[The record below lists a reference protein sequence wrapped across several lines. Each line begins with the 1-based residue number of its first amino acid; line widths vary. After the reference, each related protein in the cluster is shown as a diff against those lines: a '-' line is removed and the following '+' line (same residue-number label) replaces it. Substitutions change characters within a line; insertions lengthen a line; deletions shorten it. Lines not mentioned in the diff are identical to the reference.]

1 MKKLLSLILCLSLL
15 VSFGTLMV
23 SAEQELIADVV
34 TDLHFDDDSLK
45 GFTKAVTPDDP
56 YAHVSASG
64 QLYVESLAI
73 LTAFLKQAAADES
86 SVVLI
91 PGDLADDGMKNEHE
105 AVAEMLRSFEETSG
119 KQVYVVP
126 GNHDVTKTTIAE
138 FEAIYAEF
146 GFDEAIAKDSLS
158 ASYVAELSDEYRLLA
173 IDSTSHNGLSWTSGG
188 GAWGFTAERVEW
200 IRQQAEQAKA
210 DGKKVIAMFH
220 HNLLNHLVLI
230 DLILSSAVVGDA
242 LGLRDIFAEY
252 GVKYIFTGHT
262 HEHDI
267 ASYTGENGEV
277 IYDVVTGSL
286 SSYPCPYRQ
295 VTFGDEV
302 KFETRYVEEID
313 TSLVKGTISD
323 EAYNLM
329 VSDFT
334 QYSKVCVF
342 KGVGYNINNAFVT
355 PSKIKSLLKINATTE
370 PEMCALIDEVIPKA
384 KEAINMPLYTAD
396 ETEEGK
402 SIESI
407 LTSYGVT
414 IPDTKYETFL
424 ELALTLYEAH
434 VAGDESYPSFTKEV
448 VLASKG
454 IGAVLAYMLSDVTA
468 DEYTMALSFV
478 CKLLKVDIP
487 SDLIG
492 YAGNAIDRFEG
503 IELVVSTA
511 ILPLILKLT
520 NDDAPADCNVTLSG
534 YAELIEDSADEL
546 TFGEKIKAFF
556 IKIFSFIMSIFA
568 FI

>member
-1 MKKLLSLILCLSLL
+1 MKKLLSVILCLSLL
-15 VSFGTLMV
+15 MSFGTLMV
-23 SAEQELIADVV
+23 SASDELIIDVV
-34 TDLHFDDDSLK
+34 TDLHYDDDAIK
-45 GFTKAVTPDDP
+45 GFTKPVNPDDP

-64 QLYVESLAI
+64 QLYVESIAVI
-73 LTAFLKQAAADES
+73 SAFLAKAATDKS
-86 SVVLI
+86 SAVII

-105 AVAEMLRSFEETSG
+105 AVAEMLKNFEETSG

-126 GNHDVTKTTIAE
+126 GNHDVSRTTIAE
-138 FEAIYAEF
+138 FESIYAQF
-146 GFDEAIAKDSLS
+146 GFNEAIAKDSLS
-158 ASYVAELSDEYRLLA
+158 ASYVAELSDDYRLLA
-173 IDSTSHNGLSWTSGG
+173 IDSTNHSGG
-188 GAWGFTAERVEW
+188 GDWGFTAERVEW
-200 IRQQAEQAKA
+200 IRQQAEIAQK

-230 DLILSSAVVGDA
+230 DLILSGGVVGNA
-242 LGLRDIFAEY
+242 FGLRDIFAQY

-267 ASYTGENGEV
+267 ATYTAPNGEV
-277 IYDVVTGSL
+277 IYDAVTGSL
-286 SSYPCPYRQ
+286 SSYPNPYRQ
-295 VTFGDEV
+295 VTFGDKV
-302 KFETRYVEEID
+302 KFETNYVDKID

-329 VSDFT
+329 VNDFI
-334 QYSKVCVF
+334 QYSKICVF

-355 PSKIKSLLKINATTE
+355 PAKIKSLLKINATTE
-370 PEMCALIDEVIPKA
+370 PEMCALIDEIIPKA
-384 KEAINMPLYTAD
+384 KEVINMPLYAAD
-396 ETEEGK
+396 ETEDGK
-402 SIESI
+402 SMESI
-407 LTSYGVT
+407 LAPYGVT

-448 VLASKG
+448 VIASKG
-454 IGAVLAYMLSDVTA
+454 IGGVLAYMLSDVTA
-468 DEYTMALSFV
+468 DEYAMALGFV
-478 CKLLKVDIP
+478 CKLLGVDIP
-487 SDLIG
+487 ADLINF
-492 YAGNAIDRFEG
+492 ASDAIDRFEG

-520 NDDAPADCNVTLSG
+520 NDDGPADCNVILPG
-534 YAELIEDSADEL
+534 YDELVEGPAPEL

>member
-1 MKKLLSLILCLSLL
+1 MKKLLSVILCLSLIM
-15 VSFGTLMV
+15 SFGTLMA
-23 SAEQELIADVV
+23 SASDELIVDVV
-34 TDLHFDDDSLK
+34 TDLHYDDDAIK
-45 GFTKAVTPDDP
+45 GFTKPVNPDDP

-64 QLYVESLAI
+64 QLYVESLAVI
-73 LTAFLKQAAADES
+73 SAFLAKAATDKS
-86 SVVLI
+86 SAVII

-105 AVAEMLRSFEETSG
+105 AVAELLKNFEETSG

-126 GNHDVTKTTIAE
+126 GNHDVSRTTIAE
-138 FEAIYAEF
+138 FESIYAQF

-158 ASYVAELSDEYRLLA
+158 ASYVAELSDDYRLLA
-173 IDSTSHNGLSWTSGG
+173 IDSTNHNGGG
-188 GAWGFTAERVEW
+188 DWGFTAERVEW
-200 IRQQAEQAKA
+200 IRQQAEKA
-210 DGKKVIAMFH
+210 QEDGKKVIAMFH

-230 DLILSSAVVGDA
+230 DLILSGGVVGDA
-242 LGLRDIFAEY
+242 FGLRDIFAQY

-267 ASYTGENGEV
+267 ATYTAPNGEV
-277 IYDVVTGSL
+277 IYDAVTGSL
-286 SSYPCPYRQ
+286 SSYPNPYRQ

-302 KFETRYVEEID
+302 KFETNYVDKID

-323 EAYNLM
+323 EAYELM
-329 VSDFT
+329 VNDFI
-334 QYSKVCVF
+334 QYSKICVF

-370 PEMCALIDEVIPKA
+370 PEMCALIDEIIPKA
-384 KEAINMPLYTAD
+384 KEAINMPLYAAD

-407 LTSYGVT
+407 LAPYGVT

-448 VLASKG
+448 VIASKG
-454 IGAVLAYMLSDVTA
+454 IGAVLAYMLADVSA
-468 DEYTMALSFV
+468 DEYAMALGFV
-478 CKLLKVDIP
+478 CKLLGVDIP
-487 SDLIG
+487 ADLINF
-492 YAGNAIDRFEG
+492 ASDAIDRFEG
-503 IELVVSTA
+503 IELIVSTA

-520 NDDAPADCNVTLSG
+520 NDDGPADCNVTLPG
-534 YAELIEDSADEL
+534 YDELIEGPAPEL

>member
-1 MKKLLSLILCLSLL
+1 MKKLLSVILCLSLIM
-15 VSFGTLMV
+15 SFGTLMA
-23 SAEQELIADVV
+23 SASDELIVDVV
-34 TDLHFDDDSLK
+34 TDLHYDDDAIK
-45 GFTKAVTPDDP
+45 GFTKPVNPDDP

-64 QLYVESLAI
+64 QLYVESLAVI
-73 LTAFLKQAAADES
+73 SAFLAKAATDNS
-86 SVVLI
+86 SAVII

-105 AVAEMLRSFEETSG
+105 AVAELLGKFEETSG

-126 GNHDVTKTTIAE
+126 GNHDVSRTTIAE
-138 FEAIYAEF
+138 FESIYAQF

-158 ASYVAELSDEYRLLA
+158 ASYVAELSDDYRLLA
-173 IDSTSHNGLSWTSGG
+173 IDSTNHNGGG
-188 GAWGFTAERVEW
+188 DWGFTAERVEW
-200 IRQQAEQAKA
+200 IRQQAEKA
-210 DGKKVIAMFH
+210 QEDGKKVIAMFH

-230 DLILSSAVVGDA
+230 DLILSGGVVGDA
-242 LGLRDIFAEY
+242 FGLRDIFAQY

-267 ASYTGENGEV
+267 ATYTAPNGEV
-277 IYDVVTGSL
+277 IYDAVTGSL
-286 SSYPCPYRQ
+286 SSYPNPYRQ

-302 KFETRYVEEID
+302 KFETNYVDKID

-323 EAYNLM
+323 EAYELM
-329 VSDFT
+329 VNDFI
-334 QYSKVCVF
+334 QYSKICVF

-370 PEMCALIDEVIPKA
+370 PEMCALIDEIIPKA
-384 KEAINMPLYTAD
+384 KEAINMPLYAAD

-407 LTSYGVT
+407 LVPYGVT

-448 VLASKG
+448 VIASKG
-454 IGAVLAYMLSDVTA
+454 IGGVLAYMLSDVTA
-468 DEYTMALSFV
+468 DEYAMALGFV
-478 CKLLKVDIP
+478 CKLLGVEIP
-487 SDLIG
+487 ADLINF
-492 YAGNAIDRFEG
+492 AGNAIDRFEG

-520 NDDAPADCNVTLSG
+520 NDDGPADCNVTLPG
-534 YAELIEDSADEL
+534 YDELIEGPAPEL

>member
-1 MKKLLSLILCLSLL
+1 MKKLLSVILCLSLIM
-15 VSFGTLMV
+15 SFGTLMA
-23 SAEQELIADVV
+23 SASDEFIVDVV
-34 TDLHFDDDSLK
+34 TDLHYDDDAIK
-45 GFTKAVTPDDP
+45 GFTKPVNPDDP

-64 QLYVESLAI
+64 QLYVESLAVI
-73 LTAFLKQAAADES
+73 SAFLAKAATDKS
-86 SVVLI
+86 SAVII

-105 AVAEMLRSFEETSG
+105 AVAELLGKFEETSG

-126 GNHDVTKTTIAE
+126 GNHDVSRTTIAE
-138 FEAIYAEF
+138 FESIYAQF

-158 ASYVAELSDEYRLLA
+158 ASYVAELSDDYRLLA
-173 IDSTSHNGLSWTSGG
+173 IDSTNHNGGG
-188 GAWGFTAERVEW
+188 DWGFTAERVEW
-200 IRQQAEQAKA
+200 IRQQAEKA
-210 DGKKVIAMFH
+210 QEDGKKVIAMFH

-230 DLILSSAVVGDA
+230 DLILSGGVVGDA
-242 LGLRDIFAEY
+242 FGLRDIFAQY

-267 ASYTGENGEV
+267 ATYTAPNGEV
-277 IYDVVTGSL
+277 IYDAVTGSL
-286 SSYPCPYRQ
+286 SSYPNPYRQ

-302 KFETRYVEEID
+302 KFETNYVDKID

-323 EAYNLM
+323 EAYELM
-329 VSDFT
+329 VNDFI
-334 QYSKVCVF
+334 QYSKICVF

-370 PEMCALIDEVIPKA
+370 PEMCALIDEIIPKA
-384 KEAINMPLYTAD
+384 KEAINMPLYAAD

-407 LTSYGVT
+407 LVPYGVT

-424 ELALTLYEAH
+424 ELALTLYEDH

-448 VLASKG
+448 VIASKG
-454 IGAVLAYMLSDVTA
+454 IGGVLAYMLSDVTA
-468 DEYTMALSFV
+468 DEYAMALGFV
-478 CKLLKVDIP
+478 CKLLGVDIP
-487 SDLIG
+487 ADLINF
-492 YAGNAIDRFEG
+492 ASDAIDRFEG

-520 NDDAPADCNVTLSG
+520 NDDGPADCNVTLPG
-534 YAELIEDSADEL
+534 YGELIEGPAPEL

>member
-1 MKKLLSLILCLSLL
+1 MKKLLSVILCLSLIM
-15 VSFGTLMV
+15 SFGTLMA
-23 SAEQELIADVV
+23 SASDEFIVDVV
-34 TDLHFDDDSLK
+34 TDLHYDDDAIK
-45 GFTKAVTPDDP
+45 GFTKPVNPDDP

-64 QLYVESLAI
+64 QLYVESLAVI
-73 LTAFLKQAAADES
+73 SAFLAKAATDKS
-86 SVVLI
+86 SAVII

-105 AVAEMLRSFEETSG
+105 AVAELLGKFEETSG

-126 GNHDVTKTTIAE
+126 GNHDVSRTTIAE
-138 FEAIYAEF
+138 FESIYAQF

-158 ASYVAELSDEYRLLA
+158 ASYVAELSDDYRLLA
-173 IDSTSHNGLSWTSGG
+173 IDSTNHNGGG
-188 GAWGFTAERVEW
+188 DWGFTAERVEW
-200 IRQQAEQAKA
+200 IRQQAEKA
-210 DGKKVIAMFH
+210 QEDGKKVIAMFH

-230 DLILSSAVVGDA
+230 DLILSGGVVGDA
-242 LGLRDIFAEY
+242 FGLRDIFAQY

-267 ASYTGENGEV
+267 ATYTAPNGEV
-277 IYDVVTGSL
+277 IYDAVTGSL
-286 SSYPCPYRQ
+286 SSYPNPYRQ

-302 KFETRYVEEID
+302 KFETNYVDEID

-323 EAYNLM
+323 EAYELM
-329 VSDFT
+329 VNDFI
-334 QYSKVCVF
+334 QYSKICVF

-370 PEMCALIDEVIPKA
+370 PEMCALIDEIIPKA
-384 KEAINMPLYTAD
+384 KEAINMPLYAAD

-407 LTSYGVT
+407 LVPYGVT

-424 ELALTLYEAH
+424 ELALTLYEDH

-448 VLASKG
+448 VIASKG
-454 IGAVLAYMLSDVTA
+454 IGGVLAYMLSDVTA
-468 DEYTMALSFV
+468 DEYAMALGFV
-478 CKLLKVDIP
+478 CKLLGVDIP
-487 SDLIG
+487 ADLINF
-492 YAGNAIDRFEG
+492 ASDAIDRFEG

-520 NDDAPADCNVTLSG
+520 NDDGPADCNVTLPG
-534 YAELIEDSADEL
+534 YGELIEGPAPEL

>member
-1 MKKLLSLILCLSLL
+1 MKKLLSVILCLSLIM
-15 VSFGTLMV
+15 SFGTLMA
-23 SAEQELIADVV
+23 SASDELIVDVV
-34 TDLHFDDDSLK
+34 TDLHYDDDAIK
-45 GFTKAVTPDDP
+45 GFTKPVNPDDP

-64 QLYVESLAI
+64 QLYVESIAVI
-73 LTAFLKQAAADES
+73 SAFLAKAATDKS
-86 SVVLI
+86 SAVII

-105 AVAEMLRSFEETSG
+105 AVAELLGKFEETSG

-126 GNHDVTKTTIAE
+126 GNHDVSRTTIAE
-138 FEAIYAEF
+138 FESIYAQF

-158 ASYVAELSDEYRLLA
+158 ASYVAELSDDYRLLA
-173 IDSTSHNGLSWTSGG
+173 IDSTNHNGGG
-188 GAWGFTAERVEW
+188 DWGFTAERVEW
-200 IRQQAEQAKA
+200 IRQQAEKA
-210 DGKKVIAMFH
+210 QEDGKKVIAMFH

-230 DLILSSAVVGDA
+230 DLILSGGVVGDA
-242 LGLRDIFAEY
+242 FGLRDIFAQY

-267 ASYTGENGEV
+267 ATYTAPNGEV
-277 IYDVVTGSL
+277 IYDAVTGSL
-286 SSYPCPYRQ
+286 SSYPNPYRQ

-302 KFETRYVEEID
+302 KFETNYVDKID

-323 EAYNLM
+323 EAYELM
-329 VSDFT
+329 VNDFI
-334 QYSKVCVF
+334 QYSKICVF

-370 PEMCALIDEVIPKA
+370 PEMCALIDEIIPKA
-384 KEAINMPLYTAD
+384 KEAINMPLYAAD

-407 LTSYGVT
+407 LVPYGVT

-448 VLASKG
+448 VIASKG
-454 IGAVLAYMLSDVTA
+454 IGGVLAYMLSDVTA
-468 DEYTMALSFV
+468 DEYAMALGFV
-478 CKLLKVDIP
+478 CKLLGVEIP
-487 SDLIG
+487 ADLINF
-492 YAGNAIDRFEG
+492 AGNAIDRFEG

-520 NDDAPADCNVTLSG
+520 NDDGPADCNVTLPG
-534 YAELIEDSADEL
+534 YDELIEGPAPEL

>member
-1 MKKLLSLILCLSLL
+1 MKKLLSVILCLSLIM
-15 VSFGTLMV
+15 SFGTLMA
-23 SAEQELIADVV
+23 SASDELIVDVV
-34 TDLHFDDDSLK
+34 TDLHYDDDAIK
-45 GFTKAVTPDDP
+45 GFTKPVNPDDP

-64 QLYVESLAI
+64 QLYVESLAVI
-73 LTAFLKQAAADES
+73 SAFLAKAATDKS
-86 SVVLI
+86 SAVII

-105 AVAEMLRSFEETSG
+105 AVAELLGKFEETSG

-126 GNHDVTKTTIAE
+126 GNHDVSRTTIAE
-138 FEAIYAEF
+138 FESIYAQF

-158 ASYVAELSDEYRLLA
+158 ASYVAELSDDYRLLA
-173 IDSTSHNGLSWTSGG
+173 IDSTNHSGG
-188 GAWGFTAERVEW
+188 GDWGFTAERVEW
-200 IRQQAEQAKA
+200 IRQQAEKA
-210 DGKKVIAMFH
+210 QEDGKKVIAMFH

-230 DLILSSAVVGDA
+230 DLILSGGVVGDA
-242 LGLRDIFAEY
+242 FGLRDIFAQY

-267 ASYTGENGEV
+267 ATYTAPNGEV
-277 IYDVVTGSL
+277 IYDAVTGSL
-286 SSYPCPYRQ
+286 SSYPNPYRQ

-302 KFETRYVEEID
+302 KFETNYVDKID

-323 EAYNLM
+323 EAYELM
-329 VSDFT
+329 VNDFI
-334 QYSKVCVF
+334 QYSKICVF

-370 PEMCALIDEVIPKA
+370 PEMCALIDEIIPKA
-384 KEAINMPLYTAD
+384 KEAINMPLYAAD

-407 LTSYGVT
+407 LVPYGVT

-448 VLASKG
+448 VIASKG
-454 IGAVLAYMLSDVTA
+454 IGAVLAYMLADVSA
-468 DEYTMALSFV
+468 DEYAMALGFV
-478 CKLLKVDIP
+478 CKLLGVDIP
-487 SDLIG
+487 ADLINF
-492 YAGNAIDRFEG
+492 AGNAIDRFEG

-520 NDDAPADCNVTLSG
+520 NDDGPADCNVTLPG
-534 YAELIEDSADEL
+534 YDELIEGPAPEL